1 MAEEVEETFSMVQ
14 ENGNIPAY
22 KVELALK
29 SLGMT
34 PMTEDARTALSEM
47 GDDVDLE
54 MFCKLVCLSMQSPNW
69 AHNEMIEAYR
79 MFDKDGNG
87 YIDPSELRRV
97 FTKIGEHLDITE
109 VEDQLREFDIDGDLQ
124 MVQAEF
130 NKMIYLTKG
139 SDFVFNDS

>member
-1 MAEEVEETFSMVQ
+1 MASETRAGYGVMLASK
-14 ENGNIPAY
+14 A
-22 KVELALK
+22 ELALK

-34 PMTEDARTALSEM
+34 PMSEDVKTALQEL
-47 GDDVDLE
+47 GEEFDLE
-54 MFCKLVCLSMQSPNW
+54 MFCKLVCISMQSPNW
-69 AHNEMIEAYR
+69 AGNEMIEAYR

-97 FTKIGEHLDITE
+97 FLKIGEHLDISE

-130 NKMIYLTKG
+130 NKMISLTKG
-139 SDFVFNDS
+139 TDFVFNDS